1 MSNPLKKLAGQT
13 VIYGLGTILPRFLN
27 FLLTPLL
34 TYIFTRPVEFG
45 VNSEIYS
52 YVAFM
57 NVVFTYGMETAFFNF
72 SNKTEDKDKVYNTAL
87 TSLIV
92 SSLSFAIILFLF
104 AQPIANWFK
113 YPDKLKYIYWTIG
126 ILATDAMMAIPFAR
140 MRVLGKAKQFALL
153 KSLNVVVNVGL
164 HVFFFVFA
172 KNAYETNQPGT
183 LASYYDPEI
192 GIGYSFLSGLIA
204 NAVSLLFLGPQFKF
218 FRFAFDKELWKE
230 MFLYAWPLLI
240 LGLAGM
246 VNEVFDRLIIKHLIP
261 GEKGQ
266 YEQGIYGA
274 CYKVAMLMTI
284 FRQAFQYAAEPFFFN
299 SAKDKDSKRVYAFVM
314 KAFVI
319 FCCFIFLFTMMNLP
333 LIKHLIISPSYFE
346 GLGVVPIL
354 LLANLFV
361 GVYFNLSI
369 WYKLTGQTKFG
380 AIITTIG
387 AIITLVINF
396 AFIPKFSY
404 MACAWATFAAYGTMM
419 VISYFLGQKYYPV
432 KYNIR
437 AMGVFFILSVGLYFL
452 SFIWQDLDNKYLK
465 LILNNLLV
473 LLFVFFFYKLEFSN
487 LKKFKSSGA
496 NDQDNQPG

>member
-45 VNSEIYS
+45 VNSELFS
-52 YVAFM
+52 YIAFF
-57 NVVFTYGMETAFFNF
+57 NVIFTYGMETAFFNF
-72 SNKTEDKDKVYNTAL
+72 SNKIEDKDRVYNTAV

-92 SSLSFAIILFLF
+92 SSAGFSLILFALS
-104 AQPIANWFK
+104 QPIANWLD

-126 ILATDAMMAIPFAR
+126 ILATDAIMAIPFAR
-140 MRVLGKAKQFALL
+140 MRINNKPKQFALL
-153 KSLNVVVNVGL
+153 KSLNVVINVGL

-172 KNAYETNQPGT
+172 KNAYENNEPGA
-183 LASYYDPEI
+183 LASFYDPEI
-192 GIGYSFLSGLIA
+192 GIGYSFLSMLIA
-204 NAVSLLFLGPQFKF
+204 NAVSLLSLGPQFKF
-218 FRFAFDKELWKE
+218 FRFAFDKELWKD
-230 MFLYAWPLLI
+230 MFRYAWPLLI

-246 VNEVFDRLIIKHLIP
+246 VNEVFDRLIIKHLLPKDI
-261 GEKGQ
+261 GQ
-266 YEQGIYGA
+266 SEQGIYGA

-299 SAKDKDSKRVYAFVM
+299 NAKEKDSKRTYAFVM

-333 LIKHLIISPSYFE
+333 VIKHLIISPNYFV

-354 LLANLFV
+354 LIANLFV

-380 AIITTIG
+380 AIITIIG
-387 AIITLVINF
+387 AAITLIINF
-396 AFIPKFSY
+396 VFIPKFSY
-404 MACAWATFAAYGTMM
+404 MACAWATFAAYGSMM
-419 VISYFLGQKYYPV
+419 VISYFIGQKYYPV

-437 AMGVFFILSVGLYFL
+437 AISVFFFIAVGFYFL
-452 SFIWQDLDNKYLK
+452 SFVWQGLDNKYLK

-473 LLFVFFFYKLEFSN
+473 VLFVFLFYKLEFSN
-487 LKKFKSSGA
+487 LKKFKTSGA

>member
-1 MSNPLKKLAGQT
+1 VSNPLKKLAGQT
-13 VIYGLGTILPRFLN
+13 IVYGLGTILPRFLN

-45 VNSEIYS
+45 VSSELYS
-52 YVAFM
+52 YIAFF
-57 NVVFTYGMETAFFNF
+57 NVIFTYGMETAFFNF
-72 SNKTEDKDKVYNTAL
+72 SNKIEDKDKVYNTAL
-87 TSLIV
+87 TSLII
-92 SSLSFAIILFLF
+92 SSVSFALILFAF
-104 AQPIANWFK
+104 AHPIAGFLD

-126 ILATDAMMAIPFAR
+126 VLATDAIMAIPFAR
-140 MRVLGKAKQFALL
+140 MRINNQAKRFTLM

-164 HVFFFVFA
+164 HVFFFVFC
-172 KNAYETNQPGT
+172 KNAFENNEAGT
-183 LASYYDPEI
+183 LASFYDPNI
-192 GIGYSFLSGLIA
+192 GIGYSFLSMLIA
-204 NAVSLLFLGPQFKF
+204 NSVSLLFLGPQFKF

-230 MFLYAWPLLI
+230 MFHYAWPLLI

-246 VNEVFDRLIIKHLIP
+246 VNEVFDRLIIKHLLP
-261 GEKGQ
+261 EGVGQ
-266 YEQGIYGA
+266 SEQGIYGA

-314 KAFVI
+314 KVFVI

-333 LIKHLIISPSYFE
+333 LIKHLIISPNYFV

-354 LLANLFV
+354 LIANLFV

-380 AIITTIG
+380 AIITIIG
-387 AIITLVINF
+387 AAITLIINF

-432 KYNIR
+432 KYNVR
-437 AMGVFFILSVGLYFL
+437 AMSVFFILSVGLYFL
-452 SFIWQDLDNKYLK
+452 SFVWQGLDNKYLK

-487 LKKFKSSGA
+487 LKKFKSTGA